1 MMPKKR
7 RRKLFDNMMESLIEA
22 AKFARGEIKA
32 RMYVPVTTR
41 DGREFMLSLKP
52 DDNDSKYLVTSRD
65 FPELSTFG
73 VDEAEAVARGTAAIE
88 EAIAAF
94 AHAVIRG

>member
-7 RRKLFDNMMESLIEA
+7 HRKLFDTMMESLIEA
-22 AKFARGEIKA
+22 GKFARGEIKL

-52 DDNDSKYLVTSRD
+52 DDNDTYRVTSRD

-88 EAIAAF
+88 EAIAAR
-94 AHAVIRG
+94 AELAT